1 MGEYAYDERGD
12 NGTTLFQNDAFLGL
26 RLAPNDAAGTQL
38 LMGYGQDLD
47 GRENAVRVEASRRLG
62 SHWKLILEA
71 WLFVDTVPGSIQES
85 LRDDD
90 FARLELAYY
99 F

>member
-1 MGEYAYDERGD
+1 M
-12 NGTTLFQNDAFLGL
+12 
-26 RLAPNDAAGTQL
+26 RLTPNDMAGTGL
-38 LMGYGQDLD
+38 LMGLMQDVEES
-47 GRENAVRVEASRRLG
+47 ENLLVVEASRRFG
-62 SHWKLILEA
+62 DHWRLVLEA
-71 WLFVDTVPGSIQES
+71 WLFLNAPRQRILYD

>member
-1 MGEYAYDERGD
+1 MGFA
-12 NGTTLFQNDAFLGL
+12 
-26 RLAPNDAAGTQL
+26 
-38 LMGYGQDLD
+38 QDL
-47 GRENAVRVEASRRLG
+47 ENAENAMSLEASRRFG
-62 SHWKLILEA
+62 SNWKLILEA
-71 WLFVDTVPGSIQES
+71 WLFLNAEPPGVLHE

>member
-1 MGEYAYDERGD
+1 MVLAAAGVGV
-12 NGTTLFQNDAFLGL
+12 GLFLGL
-26 RLAPNDAAGTQL
+26 RWTPNDEAGTHVL
-38 LMGYGQDLD
+38 AGFSQDMEQH
-47 GRENAVRVEASRRLG
+47 ENALRVEASRRFG
-62 SHWKLILEA
+62 SHWRLIFETWFFLNAEP
-71 WLFVDTVPGSIQES
+71 PGVLHD

>member
-1 MGEYAYDERGD
+1 M
-12 NGTTLFQNDAFLGL
+12 
-26 RLAPNDAAGTQL
+26 RLTPNDMAGTGL
-38 LMGYGQDLD
+38 LMGLMQDVEES
-47 GRENAVRVEASRRLG
+47 ENLLVVEASRRFG
-62 SHWKLILEA
+62 SHWRFVLEA
-71 WLFVDTVPGSIQES
+71 WLFLNAPRQRILYD